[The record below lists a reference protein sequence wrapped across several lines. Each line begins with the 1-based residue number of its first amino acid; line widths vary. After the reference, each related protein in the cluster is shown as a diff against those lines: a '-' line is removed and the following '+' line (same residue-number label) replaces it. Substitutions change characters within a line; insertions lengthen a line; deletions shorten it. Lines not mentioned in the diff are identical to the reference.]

1 MTVNAGI
8 LLGLLISLHMFII
21 LNIWI
26 MSYRFNHLTD
36 KLDVMRDISNGLK
49 NISEV
54 LKELKDINSKTIDKI
69 TEVSTKF
76 DVFSSQNKQEHREL
90 REGKKKVEE
99 S

>member
-1 MTVNAGI
+1 MTINAGI
-8 LLGLLISLHMFII
+8 LLGLLISLHFFVI
-21 LNIWI
+21 LLIWI
-26 MSYRFNHLTD
+26 MSYRFNNLTD
-36 KLDVMRDISNGLK
+36 KLDVMRDISNGLN

-90 REGKKKVEE
+90 REGKKKED
-99 S
+99 